1 MIIIHRP
8 TAPCAAQNQ
17 ALDRHLWQPG
27 EGIPPDAVWIDLIEP
42 TREEDRLVEA
52 YLGIEIP
59 TRDEMADIEP
69 SEILYNEP
77 NARYMTA
84 RILCST
90 ESETPKLADISFI
103 LTGKALVTVRYDE
116 PRSFTMFMNRAVK
129 PGGCGHQPEAVL
141 DGLVETIIDRA
152 ADILAGVGR
161 RIDVLSREIFD
172 NERKGAR
179 RTAGFRAA
187 IKSLGRKG
195 DILSNMRESMV
206 SFERMMLFL
215 SAPPAHLT
223 RGHDPAEWR
232 RKIDDIKSIEEH
244 AAFLSGKVQFL
255 LDATLG
261 LVSIEQ
267 NDVFKFLAILS
278 GVLLPPTLV
287 GAIYG
292 MNFEGMPEL
301 QWAYGY
307 PTALAIMVASALGPY
322 FFMRWKRWL

>member
-27 EGIPPDAVWIDLIEP
+27 EAIPPNALWIDLVEP

-52 YLGIEIP
+52 YLGIEVP

-90 ESETPKLADISFI
+90 ESETPKLADVSFI
-103 LTGKALVTVRYDE
+103 LTAKVLITVRYDE

-152 ADILAGVGR
+152 AEILGGVGR

-195 DILSNMRESMV
+195 DILSNIRESMV

-215 SAPPAHLT
+215 SSPPAHLT

-307 PTALAIMVASALGPY
+307 PTALAIMLASALGPY